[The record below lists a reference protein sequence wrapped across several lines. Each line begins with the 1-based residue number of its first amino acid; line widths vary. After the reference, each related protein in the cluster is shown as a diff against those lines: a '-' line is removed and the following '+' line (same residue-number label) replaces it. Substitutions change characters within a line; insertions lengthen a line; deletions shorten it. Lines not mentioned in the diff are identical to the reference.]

1 MDLKLIDH
9 IGIAVEDIEQSLGM
23 YKTLGFKYEGTEVVE
38 SQKVKVAF
46 LRCGQ
51 NEIELLQPT
60 EQSSTVQ
67 KFIDKNGGGIHH
79 IAVRVDNIQKAIDEL
94 KNEGV
99 RMIDEKPR
107 YGAGGARIAFIHPKA
122 TGVLFEITERQ

>member
-9 IGIAVEDIEQSLGM
+9 IGIAVEDIEKCLKI
-23 YKTLGFKYEGTEVVE
+23 YETLGFKYEGTEVVE
-38 SQKVKVAF
+38 NQKVKVAF
-46 LRCGQ
+46 LRCGE

-79 IAVRVDNIQKAIDEL
+79 IAVRVDDIQQAIDEL

-107 YGAGGARIAFIHPKA
+107 YGAGGARIAFVHPKA